1 MQGWWK
7 GELVSWVAMNKATKN
22 EPEEDQDVCD
32 VIHAS
37 VMDVLQL
44 LIRCRHEE
52 QPGCNHEL

>member
-1 MQGWWK
+1 
-7 GELVSWVAMNKATKN
+7 MNKVTKN

-52 QPGCNHEL
+52 QPRCDHEL